1 MIVLGQQELYL
12 MQVAILPGQRFGVD
26 IEQVVIGRDHAIL
39 QLYGGGL
46 LDGIAEIDDLVVGL
60 DELLIPDDVGILL
73 PEGNGCIEE
82 EGIALGQYHVL
93 VVLIDQFILM
103 IGIESAEVPG
113 EAETREIIAGQL
125 GGEEVD
131 GIGLTK
137 AALEERVELG
147 VVGDTGEMLLFDV

>member
-1 MIVLGQQELYL
+1 

-46 LDGIAEIDDLVVGL
+46 LDGIAEIDDLVVCL
-60 DELLIPDDVGILL
+60 DELLIPDDIGILL
-73 PEGNGCIEE
+73 PEGNGGIKE

-93 VVLIDQFILM
+93 VVLIDQLVLM
-103 IGIESAEVPG
+103 IGIESSEVPG
-113 EAETREIIAGQL
+113 EAESCQIIAGQL

-131 GIGLTK
+131 RIGLTQ
-137 AALEERVELG
+137 ATLEECVELG
-147 VVGDTGEMLLFDV
+147 VKGDTGEALLFDVGSCLEVKGF